1 MRKFLSAILVLLIL
15 AVTPLLV
22 FAQDEGVTNIDELIK
37 DLLGAGGWPL
47 ALAAVFSLG
56 MALLTGRL
64 GFKGKLIKIPFLSE
78 WLNNKIPPKW
88 LPLIIVT
95 VAGLIGLFTSLSEA
109 MSMASA
115 VSGLIS
121 GILSGVAATGLHQV
135 YRKTGKALT
144 GKD

>member
-15 AVTPLLV
+15 VVTPLLV
-22 FAQDEGVTNIDELIK
+22 FAQDEGVTNVEELIK

-47 ALAAVFSLG
+47 VLAAAFSLG

-78 WLNNKIPPKW
+78 WIKKKISPKW
-88 LPLIIVT
+88 LPLILVST
-95 VAGLIGLFTSLSEA
+95 AGLIGLFTSLSEA

-121 GILSGVAATGLHQV
+121 GILSGAAATGLHQV
-135 YRKTGKALT
+135 YRKTGKALSNQ
-144 GKD
+144 